1 MRLSGIAT
9 QRLHNQ
15 RIARPGPA
23 QPAQLVAWLGAVQA
37 QEYAAAR
44 WALGLRM
51 PDGATDAKIER
62 AFNDGRIL
70 RTHVLRPTWHF
81 VAAADIHWMLELTAA
96 RVHRALT
103 YAHRYYELDVTIRT
117 RAAALFEQALSGGQH
132 LTRAELGACLA
143 RAGVAATGTRLALL
157 TIDAELEGVMCS
169 GSKRG
174 TQHTYAHLV
183 KRAPRARRLV
193 RDEALAELTKR
204 YFRSRGPATLR
215 DFVWWSGLTTA
226 DAKRGLDMTGARNE
240 AIDGYTY
247 WTCGHAGVGAAR
259 NGLVHLLPVYD
270 EYLVA
275 YRDHHAVPRATASR
289 GTLSRAVVAA
299 GYVAGTW
306 NAVRTPGGLVVEVT
320 PQRPFTGRE
329 RHALREAGLRYGR
342 FLKASI
348 SIRVGRHIPHRR

>member
-1 MRLSGIAT
+1 MGQSGIAT
-9 QRLHNQ
+9 ERLHNQ

-37 QEYAAAR
+37 QEYAAAK

-51 PDGATDAKIER
+51 PNGATDAKIER

-96 RVHRALT
+96 RVHRALA
-103 YAHRYYELDVTIRT
+103 YAHRYYELDVTIRS

-174 TQHTYAHLV
+174 TQQTYAHLV
-183 KRAPRARRLV
+183 KRAPRAKRLV

-204 YFRSRGPATLR
+204 YFRSHGPATLR

-240 AIDGYTY
+240 AIDGYT
-247 WTCGHAGVGAAR
+247 
-259 NGLVHLLPVYD
+259 
-270 EYLVA
+270 
-275 YRDHHAVPRATASR
+275 
-289 GTLSRAVVAA
+289 
-299 GYVAGTW
+299 
-306 NAVRTPGGLVVEVT
+306 
-320 PQRPFTGRE
+320 
-329 RHALREAGLRYGR
+329 
-342 FLKASI
+342 
-348 SIRVGRHIPHRR
+348 

>member
-1 MRLSGIAT
+1 
-9 QRLHNQ
+9 
-15 RIARPGPA
+15 
-23 QPAQLVAWLGAVQA
+23 VQA
-37 QEYAAAR
+37 QEYAAAK

-51 PDGATDAKIER
+51 PNGATDAKIER

-96 RVHRALT
+96 RVHRALA

-117 RAAALFEQALSGGQH
+117 RAVALFEQALSGGQH

-143 RAGVAATGTRLALL
+143 RAGLPATGTRLALL

-174 TQHTYAHLV
+174 TQQTYAHLV

-204 YFRSRGPATLR
+204 YFRSHGPATVR

-226 DAKRGLDMTGARNE
+226 DAKRGLEMTGARYE
-240 AIDGYTY
+240 AIDGHTY
-247 WTCGHAGVGAAR
+247 WTRGPARMGGAR
-259 NGLVHLLPVYD
+259 SSLLHLLPVYD
-270 EYLVA
+270 EYFVA
-275 YRDHHAVPRATASR
+275 YRDHHAVPRQTALR

-306 NAVRTPGGLVVEVT
+306 NAVRSAGGLIVEVT
-320 PQRPFTGRE
+320 PQRPLTGRE
-329 RHALREAGLRYGR
+329 RRALTKAGLRYGR
-342 FLKASI
+342 FLEASV
-348 SIRVGRHIPHRR
+348 SIRVA

>member
-1 MRLSGIAT
+1 VRLNGIAA
-9 QRLHNQ
+9 QRLQNQ
-15 RIARPGPA
+15 RITQPGPR

-37 QEYAAAR
+37 QEYAAAK

-51 PDGATDAKIER
+51 PNGATDARIER
-62 AFNDGRIL
+62 AFNEGRIL

-81 VAAADIHWMLELTAA
+81 VAAADIHWMLELTAP
-96 RVHRALT
+96 RVHRALA
-103 YAHRYYELDVTIRT
+103 YAHRFYELDITVRS
-117 RAAALFEQALSGGQH
+117 RAATLFEQALSGGQH
-132 LTRAELGACLA
+132 LTRAELGVCLA
-143 RAGVAATGTRLALL
+143 RGGLAATGVRLALL
-157 TIDAELEGVMCS
+157 TIHAELEGVMCS

-204 YFRSRGPATLR
+204 YFRSHGPATLR
-215 DFVWWSGLTTA
+215 DFMWWSGLTTA
-226 DAKRGLDMTGARNE
+226 DAKRGLEMTGARTE
-240 AIDGYTY
+240 AIDGHTY
-247 WTCGHAGVGAAR
+247 WTCGRAGMGAAR

-275 YRDHHAVPRATASR
+275 YRDHHAVPRQTASR

-306 NAVRTPGGLVVEVT
+306 NAVRSAGALVVEVM
-320 PQRPFTGRE
+320 PHRPFTGRE
-329 RHALREAGLRYGR
+329 RRALTEAALRYGR
-342 FLKASI
+342 FLQATV
-348 SIRVGRHIPHRR
+348 SIRIA